1 LVLVVHQRQERAIQL
16 EVQEQILS
24 LDQLLV
30 QEEVEV
36 ELSIKLVPQAVL
48 VVVVQWVVV
57 DQV

>member
-1 LVLVVHQRQERAIQL
+1 LVQVVHQRQDRPIQL

-48 VVVVQWVVV
+48 VVVADQVAV